1 MTHADKE
8 APAKHHCS
16 PGHKKQK
23 AMKNT
28 TYSPLCNAAIAYA
41 ARGFAI
47 FPCLP
52 RGKVPATP
60 HGCRDATKDLAQIT
74 AWWSQN
80 PNYNVAV
87 ATGPVSKVF
96 VLDVDG
102 LDAEAFLRKL
112 EEKYGAL
119 PATVESITPRG
130 RHLFFKC
137 ENSVIRNSAGAIA
150 PNCDVRGDGGYAVLP
165 PSKHP
170 TGRDYAWSVDSADH
184 FADAPAWL
192 SNLLIGKAN
201 GLCNRQAKSP
211 EHWHHILANT
221 IRNGA
226 RNSTLTSICGKLL
239 HAGLT
244 ELAFLYDVMC
254 CINIARCEVPLSDN
268 EVHTI
273 VASVARTHLKRLRG
287 DA

>member
-1 MTHADKE
+1 MN
-8 APAKHHCS
+8 S
-16 PGHKKQK
+16 
-23 AMKNT
+23 T
-28 TYSPLCNAAIAYA
+28 TQNPLCNAAIAYA
-41 ARGFAI
+41 SRGFAI
-47 FPCLP
+47 FPCQP

-60 HGCRDATKDLAQIT
+60 HGCRDATKDLAQIA
-74 AWWSQN
+74 AWWREN
-80 PNYNVAV
+80 LGYNVAV
-87 ATGPVSKVF
+87 ATGPDSGVF

-102 LDAEAFLRKL
+102 LDAEESLRRL
-112 EEKYGAL
+112 EQQYGAL

-137 ENSVIRNSAGAIA
+137 ENANVRNSVGAIA
-150 PNCDVRGDGGYAVLP
+150 PGLDIRGDGGYVVLP
-165 PSKHP
+165 PSIHP
-170 TGRDYAWSVDSADH
+170 TGRPYIWSVDSADH
-184 FADAPAWL
+184 FAEAPAWL
-192 SNLLIGKAN
+192 SNLLSGTSDGKCA
-201 GLCNRQAKSP
+201 RKTKTP
-211 EHWHHILANT
+211 EHWHSALTNT

-226 RNSTLTSICGKLL
+226 RNSTLTSISGKLL

-254 CINIARCEVPLSDN
+254 CINIARCEEPLSDA

>member
-1 MTHADKE
+1 L
-8 APAKHHCS
+8 S
-16 PGHKKQK
+16 VLG
-23 AMKNT
+23 
-28 TYSPLCNAAIAYA
+28 NAAIAYA
-41 ARGFAI
+41 TRGFAI

-52 RGKVPATP
+52 RGKAPATR
-60 HGCRDATKDLAQIT
+60 HGCRAATKDLAQVAT
-74 AWWSQN
+74 WWREN
-80 PNYNVAV
+80 PTFNVAV

-102 LDAEAFLRKL
+102 LDAEASLRKL

-119 PATVESITPRG
+119 PATVQSITPRG

-137 ENSVIRNSAGAIA
+137 ENSAVRNSASAIV
-150 PNCDVRGDGGYAVLP
+150 PGLDIRGDGGYVVLP
-165 PSKHP
+165 PSIHP
-170 TGRDYAWSVDSADH
+170 SGRSYVWSVDSGDH

-192 SNLLIGKAN
+192 TNSLSGSKY
-201 GLCNRQAKSP
+201 GSCQHKAKSP
-211 EHWHHILANT
+211 EHWHSVITST

-239 HAGLT
+239 HAGLM
-244 ELAFLYDVMC
+244 EFALVYDLMC
-254 CINIARCEVPLSDN
+254 CINIARCEEPLTEG